1 MVFAHER
8 WFELDPVSSD
18 WGFVTERTTLI
29 LLISAVVITVLVR
42 VIARFWPGVDIPFLA
57 RLVPWMPFAIRIHLA
72 VSMIGLLSLGYYL
85 SPAMDLPKE
94 WWSFLYGAVMVI
106 VAITMVAGWHTRAG
120 AALLVVAGP
129 LGAIAFDWVPV
140 LSRLD
145 LLGLALFVLI
155 AGPGRWSAD
164 VETARCAETSP
175 SQHSRAIW
183 WLKVFAG
190 IALIVVALDEKLV
203 NPDLAE
209 AFLEEHENFNVVESL
224 LGIEM
229 SAREFARLAGAVE
242 VLFGLLLLSG
252 ALPQL
257 IVLVAAIPFNATLW
271 YFGTDELMGHL
282 PIYVTLL
289 AVLVYGSS
297 PQFRPA
303 VSAWRPGYWR
313 TRESARP

>member
-1 MVFAHER
+1 MPFAHER
-8 WFELDPVSSD
+8 WFEFEHVASD
-18 WGFVTERTTLI
+18 WGFVTETSTLV
-29 LLISAVVITVLVR
+29 LLVVAVALTLLVR
-42 VIARFWPGVDIPFLA
+42 LIARLWPGLDIPFLA
-57 RLVPWMPFAIRIHLA
+57 RLVPWMPFAIRLHLA

-94 WWSFLYGAVMVI
+94 WWSFLYGAVMVV
-106 VAITMVAGWHTRAG
+106 VAVTMAAGWYTREG

-129 LGAIAFDWVPV
+129 LGMIPFGVVPV

-164 VETARCAETSP
+164 VETARAAPTSP
-175 SQHSRAIW
+175 KEHARAIW
-183 WLKVFAG
+183 WLKVAAG

-203 NPDLAE
+203 HPQLAVE
-209 AFLEEHENFNVVESL
+209 FLQDHPNFNVVQSL
-224 LGIEM
+224 LGIDM
-229 SAREFARLAGAVE
+229 SPLEFTRLAAAVE
-242 VLFGLLLLSG
+242 VLFGLLLISG
-252 ALPQL
+252 ALPQI
-257 IVLVAAIPFNATLW
+257 IVLVAALPFNATLW
-271 YFGTDELMGHL
+271 YFGANELMGHL

-303 VSAWRPGYWR
+303 VSALLPAHWS
-313 TRESARP
+313 TRAAARP

>member
-1 MVFAHER
+1 MLFAHER
-8 WFELDPVSSD
+8 WFEFEPVASD
-18 WGFVTERTTLI
+18 WGFVTETSTLI
-29 LLISAVVITVLVR
+29 LLGGAVAITLLVR
-42 VIARFWPGVDIPFLA
+42 LIAHFWPGKDIDFLA

-72 VSMIGLLSLGYYL
+72 VSMVGLLSLGYYL
-85 SPAMDLPKE
+85 SPAMDLPPK

-106 VAITMVAGWHTRAG
+106 VAITMATGWYAREG
-120 AALLVVAGP
+120 ALLLVVAGP
-129 LGAIAFDWVPV
+129 LGIIAFGWVPV

-164 VETARCAETSP
+164 VETKRCERTSP
-175 SQHSRAIW
+175 NEHARAIW
-183 WLKVFAG
+183 WLKVAAG
-190 IALIVVALDEKLV
+190 IALIVVAFDEKLV
-203 NPDLAE
+203 NPDLAV
-209 AFLEEHENFNVVESL
+209 AFLADHENFNVVQSL

-229 SAREFARLAGAVE
+229 SAIEFTRLAAAVE

-257 IVLVAAIPFNATLW
+257 IVLVAAVPFNATLW
-271 YFGTDELMGHL
+271 YFGANELMGHL

-297 PQFRPA
+297 RQFRPA
-303 VSAWRPGYWR
+303 VSALLPSRFTPSR
-313 TRESARP
+313 S

>member
-1 MVFAHER
+1 MQFAHER
-8 WFELDPVSSD
+8 WFEFEPVSSD
-18 WGFVTERTTLI
+18 WGFLTETATL
-29 LLISAVVITVLVR
+29 LLLAIAVALTLAVR
-42 VIARFWPGVDIPFLA
+42 LIAHFWPGKDIEFLA

-72 VSMIGLLSLGYYL
+72 ISMVGLLSLGYYL

-94 WWSFLYGAVMVI
+94 WWSFLYGAVMVV
-106 VAITMVAGWHTRAG
+106 VAITMATGWYAREG
-120 AALLVVAGP
+120 AALLVIAGP
-129 LGAIAFDWVPV
+129 IGIVAFDWVPV

-164 VETARCAETSP
+164 VETKRCHETSP
-175 SQHSRAIW
+175 TEHARAIW
-183 WLKVFAG
+183 WLKVAAG

-203 NPDLAE
+203 NPDLAV
-209 AFLEEHENFNVVESL
+209 AFLEDHENFNVVQSL

-229 SAREFARLAGAVE
+229 SAIEFIRLAGAVE

-257 IVLVAAIPFNATLW
+257 IVLVAAVPFNATLW
-271 YFGTDELMGHL
+271 YFGANELMGHL

-297 PQFRPA
+297 RQFRPA
-303 VSAWRPGYWR
+303 VSALLPNKFTPSR
-313 TRESARP
+313 S